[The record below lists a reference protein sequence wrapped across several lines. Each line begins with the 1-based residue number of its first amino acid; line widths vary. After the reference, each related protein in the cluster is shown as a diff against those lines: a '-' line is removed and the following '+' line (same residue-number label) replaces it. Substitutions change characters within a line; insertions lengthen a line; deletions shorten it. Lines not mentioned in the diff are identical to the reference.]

1 MKKSILISE
10 EEKKMIL
17 SLYNLSFSLTKNTVT
32 ESVGVPDGIVR
43 ISELIYGKIKN
54 NLFLNLNPNQTKY
67 KINYTPNPPY
77 TYSDKSIHNV
87 MCNVLIKPMD
97 VNEYGFGLSVNKEN
111 TTKIRNTNPDKPVVS
126 FPPYDYGN
134 LNITITFIVT
144 EEWSVDDLK
153 QFIESNENELIS
165 LMSHEMKHD
174 YDYEKQK
181 NIPLEKHSMYR
192 GQIETLKLNL
202 PPLQK
207 LFKMLYYVS
216 HTENLVRPTELYAKL
231 KMNGITKSQFLN
243 YLKKEYKILFEAQK
257 FKTDE
262 LINDLKNEMGPINEI
277 LSNFMNVDEM
287 SDDEKINEFLRLTY
301 KQYVSNSLKE
311 FKLRLLG
318 VTLSIFY
325 TEKMLDDKEL
335 EGNQKLSYDKF
346 RNKVN
351 KYINNPIEFYNNAE
365 YDLNKTSTDVIK
377 KLSKVYSLL
386 PE

>member
-1 MKKSILISE
+1 MNMNYLILI
-10 EEKKMIL
+10 
-17 SLYNLSFSLTKNTVT
+17 
-32 ESVGVPDGIVR
+32 
-43 ISELIYGKIKN
+43 
-54 NLFLNLNPNQTKY
+54 
-67 KINYTPNPPY
+67 
-77 TYSDKSIHNV
+77 H
-87 MCNVLIKPMD
+87 
-97 VNEYGFGLSVNKEN
+97 
-111 TTKIRNTNPDKPVVS
+111 
-126 FPPYDYGN
+126 
-134 LNITITFIVT
+134 
-144 EEWSVDDLK
+144 
-153 QFIESNENELIS
+153 
-165 LMSHEMKHD
+165 
-174 YDYEKQK
+174 
-181 NIPLEKHSMYR
+181 
-192 GQIETLKLNL
+192 
-202 PPLQK
+202 
-207 LFKMLYYVS
+207 
-216 HTENLVRPTELYAKL
+216 
-231 KMNGITKSQFLN
+231 
-243 YLKKEYKILFEAQK
+243 
-257 FKTDE
+257 E

-287 SDDEKINEFLRLTY
+287 SDNEKINEFLRLTY

>member
-262 LINDLKNEMGPINEI
+262 LINELEMQKQELINQINEANRDGRKVN
-277 LSNFMNVDEM
+277 LNC
-287 SDDEKINEFLRLTY
+287 
-301 KQYVSNSLKE
+301 SLE
-311 FKLRLLG
+311 
-318 VTLSIFY
+318 LSI
-325 TEKMLDDKEL
+325 D
-335 EGNQKLSYDKF
+335 
-346 RNKVN
+346 
-351 KYINNPIEFYNNAE
+351 
-365 YDLNKTSTDVIK
+365 
-377 KLSKVYSLL
+377 
-386 PE
+386 